1 MANERE
7 FRVLHVERSPAD
19 YESFVPRCRDLC
31 TRHRG
36 RVIVSRNEFP
46 VFNGIGQSPR
56 SCKHR
61 PAPSYRLLS
70 FFLFVL
76 FARNVSLYHL
86 LSRGISCAI
95 TYRYG
100 ILCDFSYYQ
109 CNFIRCKIYSN
120 YSLDRQLLSIDER
133 FSYLCVYVLHK

>member
-46 VFNGIGQSPR
+46 VFDGIGQSPR

-70 FFLFVL
+70 FFLSFFFLFVL
-76 FARNVSLYHL
+76 LVLTFRL

-100 ILCDFSYYQ
+100 FWMVLF
-109 CNFIRCKIYSN
+109 
-120 YSLDRQLLSIDER
+120 QLLDNIVKFTIIIHQMDS
-133 FSYLCVYVLHK
+133 C